1 MYKKTENV
9 NSKTIKGKSY
19 KEMIKHKSQ
28 FLKMNTGIDT
38 DSLESIQKFMYYN
51 VKDITTSQLRNIYNL
66 VLDVKR
72 DGNYSLLS
80 LKRIKL
86 AYIAG
91 RTDKSGLKKLIE
103 FLDVLF
109 QEVNSDKNKF
119 ESLRAFSEA
128 LVAYHKYYSL
138 KF

>member
-51 VKDITTSQLRNIYNL
+51 VKDITTSQLRNIYNTRYYFYL
-66 VLDVKR
+66 YR
-72 DGNYSLLS
+72 NN
-80 LKRIKL
+80 RI
-86 AYIAG
+86 
-91 RTDKSGLKKLIE
+91 
-103 FLDVLF
+103 
-109 QEVNSDKNKF
+109 N
-119 ESLRAFSEA
+119 LRFII
-128 LVAYHKYYSL
+128 
-138 KF
+138 F